1 MLNADINTQT
11 NKEPIMNAKNQVTK
25 LFNQGMQQY
34 KAVAA
39 AASVAVT
46 GTLIATSIFAAHL
59 AEVNAANYVPP
70 ENHIVVTAPRL
81 VTSQNAPAVKV
92 ANDGTARV
100 QATSL
105 TN

>member
-1 MLNADINTQT
+1 
-11 NKEPIMNAKNQVTK
+11 MNAKNPVTK

-70 ENHIVVTAPRL
+70 ENHITVTASRL
-81 VTSQNAPAVKV
+81 ITSQVPHTVKV
-92 ANDGTARV
+92 AAGGAKT

-105 TN
+105 AN

>member
-1 MLNADINTQT
+1 MKQATQ
-11 NKEPIMNAKNQVTK
+11 QVTK

-34 KAVAA
+34 KALAA

-46 GTLIATSIFAAHL
+46 GTLLATTMLAAHM

-70 ENHIVVTAPRL
+70 ENHITVTAPRL
-81 VTSQNAPAVKV
+81 VSQAAPALKV
-92 ANDGTARV
+92 AHGVKT
-100 QATSL
+100 QTTSL

>member
-70 ENHIVVTAPRL
+70 ENHIVVTASRL
-81 VTSQNAPAVKV
+81 VSNHTPQAVKI
-92 ANDGTARV
+92 ANNGAAKA

-105 TN
+105 SN

>member
-1 MLNADINTQT
+1 M
-11 NKEPIMNAKNQVTK
+11 KRVTK

-39 AASVAVT
+39 AASVVVT
-46 GTLIATSIFAAHL
+46 GTLLASSIFAAHM
-59 AEVNAANYVPP
+59 AEVNATNYVPP
-70 ENHIVVTAPRL
+70 ENRITVTAPRL
-81 VTSQNAPAVKV
+81 VASDAPAVKV
-92 ANDGTARV
+92 AQGEKT

>member
-1 MLNADINTQT
+1 MKAA
-11 NKEPIMNAKNQVTK
+11 AKQVTK

-39 AASVAVT
+39 AASIAVT
-46 GTLIATSIFAAHL
+46 GTLLASSIFAAHM

-70 ENHIVVTAPRL
+70 ANRITVTAPRL
-81 VTSQNAPAVKV
+81 VASDAPAVKV
-92 ANDGTARV
+92 AQGAAAQT
-100 QATSL
+100 QTTSL